1 MRQWVRNAALSRA
14 AGASGS
20 LGGSTCP
27 RPDGHP
33 PGCRSRNSGR
43 QEMNGDPR
51 GGGAVGPAPGPRRD
65 RGRGGNWPPIPI
77 RGGSPKPGRG
87 APFRTGLTEC
97 GGGRAE
103 ARAGPLGAP
112 HLRDVMFLPPS
123 GSATD
128 PLLAQAPLGS
138 VTSGWPEGGP
148 LGTGRGAEP
157 AGRAQTPL
165 QAWGSRRLCSR
176 PPARLAPPPPPPFA
190 AVAPVMSPLATPAAT
205 SCFPLAE
212 DGATAGNGSAGV
224 PRRR

>member
-1 MRQWVRNAALSRA
+1 MGQECGAEPGRWRPRFPRRLYLPPSRRA
-14 AGASGS
+14 SPRLREPELREAGNEWRPKGWER
-20 LGGSTCP
+20 GGTGP
-27 RPDGHP
+27 RPREGEEF
-33 PGCRSRNSGR
+33 SG
-43 QEMNGDPR
+43 GDPACPLTP
-51 GGGAVGPAPGPRRD
+51 GGRSQSV
-65 RGRGGNWPPIPI
+65 
-77 RGGSPKPGRG
+77 RG
-87 APFRTGLTEC
+87 APSRARLTER

-128 PLLAQAPLGS
+128 PLLAQAPLGL

-176 PPARLAPPPPPPFA
+176 PPS
-190 AVAPVMSPLATPAAT
+190 PVRSSFSPAL
-205 SCFPLAE
+205 
-212 DGATAGNGSAGV
+212 
-224 PRRR
+224 PRRRHSDVTPRDAPCHFLLPGGGRPGGGW